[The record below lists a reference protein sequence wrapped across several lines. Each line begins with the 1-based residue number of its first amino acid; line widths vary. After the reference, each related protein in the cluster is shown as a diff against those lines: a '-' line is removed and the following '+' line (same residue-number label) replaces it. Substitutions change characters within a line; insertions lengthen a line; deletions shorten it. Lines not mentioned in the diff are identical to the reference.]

1 MSENNTPN
9 KNNGAGSNKPTPPPV
24 VPKAPAVKN
33 TADKAVDKSKNGAN
47 KKLLFVLIPVI
58 VALVIGA
65 VVLAVVLKNNKSG
78 NNGDTTLAES
88 KVVVVTDEN
97 GVAVTD
103 ENGVPVTYVAV
114 TEVVKVT
121 DRNGEPVTDEK
132 GKEVTTVVYK
142 NENITVNVPV
152 TNNKGEAVTN
162 SKGEVVTQQ
171 VTLPQNP
178 NDSGNGS
185 VVLGTTVVPVTD
197 GQGNT
202 AVDES
207 GNLFTTIVELTSN
220 PVTVEPAAIDFKASM
235 GGTAEDY
242 FSGIDTDKD
251 GNYIAANVT
260 NSKDGD
266 FKEYAEL
273 NYQAP
278 YTVLVKYDKS
288 GNLKWRK
295 PIGSARGTLQI
306 MDILCN
312 EDGTFYAVGYGKNV
326 GGVNGR
332 GYYDGVVYKFD
343 KDGNE
348 LWHKIFG
355 TSTVDMFNGATLTD
369 DGGIVAVGTVGN
381 NDFDAEE
388 FGKNELESAACIVKY
403 DKSGNLMWKN
413 VIGGNKDYFNDVAES
428 KDGNIFAVGNFYS
441 GTLFAN
447 VGSADS
453 GIVKFNAQGKYV
465 GVAPIAGKGI
475 ESFMGITACKSGGV
489 AVVGKSNSSDSGN
502 TTSTFVSDL
511 ASRGGYDAY
520 IMKYEEDLKRSFA
533 KPFRGQYDDDLVD
546 VIEKSDGTFIA
557 TGKSNSSS
565 RDLKGITTRGGDDMV
580 IASFDKYGNLSWA
593 RSFGGTQNESASAIC
608 LAKDDGYVIAG
619 RTLSKDIDMKGISQ
633 YVNGRSVGVIAKFP
647 E

>member
-1 MSENNTPN
+1 MSEKNTNP
-9 KNNGAGSNKPTPPPV
+9 NNGTEIKIPAPPPMV
-24 VPKAPAVKN
+24 
-33 TADKAVDKSKNGAN
+33 SKPDGGNGAAPSAPKKEKSN
-47 KKLLFVLIPVI
+47 KKLLYILIPVI
-58 VALVIGA
+58 VVLIIAAVAIAIG
-65 VVLAVVLKNNKSG
+65 LKGNKDKNNDG
-78 NNGDTTLAES
+78 TTLAES
-88 KVVVVTDEN
+88 KVVVVTDDN

-114 TEVVKVT
+114 TEIVDVTNESGVAVT
-121 DRNGEPVTDEK
+121 DDK
-132 GKEVTTVVYK
+132 GNKVTTVVYK
-142 NENITVNVPV
+142 KEEVTVNVPV

-162 SKGEVVTQQ
+162 SKGENVTQQ
-171 VTLPQNP
+171 VVLPQDP
-178 NDSGNGS
+178 NNQGSGN
-185 VVLGTTVVPVTD
+185 VILGTTAIPVTD

-207 GNLFTTIVELTSN
+207 GNLFTTIVDITKN

-242 FSGIDTDKD
+242 FSSVDTDKD

-273 NYQAP
+273 NYAVP
-278 YTVLVKYDKS
+278 YTILVKYDKS

-295 PIGSARGTLQI
+295 PIGSPRGTLQI
-306 MDILCN
+306 MEVLCN
-312 EDGTFYAVGYGKNV
+312 DDGTFYAVGYGKNV
-326 GGVNGR
+326 GGKNGK

-348 LWHKIFG
+348 LWCKIFG
-355 TSTVDMFNGATLTD
+355 TSTVDMFNGATHTA

-388 FGKNELESAACIVKY
+388 FGKEELESAACIVKY
-403 DKSGNLMWKN
+403 DKNGNLMWKN
-413 VIGGNKDYFNDVAES
+413 VLGGNKDYFCDAVES
-428 KDGNIFAVGNFYS
+428 KEGNIFVVGNFYS
-441 GTLFAN
+441 GEFFAN

-453 GIVKFNAQGKYV
+453 GVVKISADGKYID
-465 GVAPIAGKGI
+465 VAPIAGRGI
-475 ESFMGITACKSGGV
+475 ESFTGITACNTGGIV
-489 AVVGKSNSSDSGN
+489 VVGKSNSSDSGN
-502 TTSTFVSDL
+502 TNSTFVSDL

-520 IMKYEEDLKRSFA
+520 IMKYEEDLTRSFA

-546 VIEKSDGTFIA
+546 VIEKEDGTFIA

-580 IASFDKYGNLSWA
+580 IASFDRYGNLSWA
-593 RSFGGTQNESASAIC
+593 RSFGGTRNESASAIC
-608 LAKDDGYVIAG
+608 LANDGGYIIAG

>member
-1 MSENNTPN
+1 MNENNTPD
-9 KNNGAGSNKPTPPPV
+9 KNNGADNSRPAPPPI

-33 TADKAVDKSKNGAN
+33 TDGAAAGGGGNPN
-47 KKLLFVLIPVI
+47 KKLLYILIPV
-58 VALVIGA
+58 VAILVIGA
-65 VVLAVVLKNNKSG
+65 IVGAILLKNSKDKG
-78 NNGDTTLAES
+78 NDETTLAES

-103 ENGVPVTYVAV
+103 ANGVPVTYVAV
-114 TEVVKVT
+114 TEVVNVT
-121 DRNGEPVTDEK
+121 DANGVPVTNEK
-132 GKEVTTVVYK
+132 GKNVTTVVYK
-142 NENITVNVPV
+142 QENVTVNVPV

-162 SKGEVVTQQ
+162 SKGEAVTHQ

-178 NDSGNGS
+178 NNSGGN
-185 VVLGTTVVPVTD
+185 VILGTTAIPVTD

-220 PVTVEPAAIDFKASM
+220 PVTVEPADIDFKASM

-242 FSGIDTDKD
+242 FSSIDTDKD

-266 FKEYAEL
+266 FKEFAEL
-273 NYQAP
+273 NFQAP

-288 GNLKWRK
+288 GNVKWRK
-295 PIGSARGTLQI
+295 PIGSPKGTLQI

-326 GGVNGR
+326 GGKNGK

-343 KDGNE
+343 KDGKE
-348 LWHKIFG
+348 LWYKIFG
-355 TSTVDMFNGATLTD
+355 TSTVDMFNGATLTA
-369 DGGIVAVGTVGN
+369 DGGVVAVGTVGN
-381 NDFDAEE
+381 NDFDAAE

-403 DKSGNLMWKN
+403 DKSGNLLWKN
-413 VIGGNKDYFNDVAES
+413 VLGGNKDYFNDVAES
-428 KDGNIFAVGNFYS
+428 KDGSIFAVGNFYS
-441 GTLFAN
+441 GSLFAN

-453 GIVKFNAQGKYV
+453 GVVKFNAQGKYV

-475 ESFMGITACKSGGV
+475 ESFMGITACKNGGV

-520 IMKYEEDLKRSFA
+520 IMKYEEDLTRAFA
-533 KPFRGQYDDDLVD
+533 KPFRGQYDDDLID
-546 VIEKSDGTFIA
+546 VIEKEDGTFIA

-580 IASFDKYGNLSWA
+580 IANFDKYGNLSWA

-608 LAKDDGYVIAG
+608 LAKDNGYVIAG
-619 RTLSKDIDMKGISQ
+619 RTLSKDIDMKGIAQ
-633 YVNGRSVGVIAKFP
+633 YVNGRSVGIIAKFP

>member
-1 MSENNTPN
+1 MDENKTTG
-9 KNNGAGSNKPTPPPV
+9 KNNGAENNRPAPPPIA
-24 VPKAPAVKN
+24 PKAPAVK
-33 TADKAVDKSKNGAN
+33 DSGAASPKGKEKVN
-47 KKLLFVLIPVI
+47 KKLLYILIPVI
-58 VALVIGA
+58 AILIIGA
-65 VVLAVVLKNNKSG
+65 VVGAIALKNGKDK
-78 NNGDTTLAES
+78 NNDGTTLAES

-114 TEVVKVT
+114 TEVVYVT
-121 DRNGEPVTDEK
+121 DANGVPVTDEK
-132 GKEVTTVVYK
+132 GKNVTTVVYK
-142 NENITVNVPV
+142 QENVTVNVPV
-152 TNNKGEAVTN
+152 TNSKGEAVTN
-162 SKGEVVTQQ
+162 GKGEVVTQQ

-178 NDSGNGS
+178 NNQGNGNII
-185 VVLGTTVVPVTD
+185 LGTTIIPVTD

-220 PVTVEPAAIDFKASM
+220 PVTVEPADIDFKASM

-242 FSGIDTDKD
+242 FSSIDADKD

-266 FKEYAEL
+266 FKEFAEL
-273 NYQAP
+273 NYMAP

-288 GNLKWRK
+288 GNVKWRK
-295 PIGSARGTLQI
+295 PIGSPRGTLQI
-306 MDILCN
+306 MDVLCN

-326 GGVNGR
+326 GGKNGR
-332 GYYDGVVYKFD
+332 GYYDCVVYKFD

-348 LWHKIFG
+348 LWYKIFG
-355 TSTVDMFNGATLTD
+355 TSTVDMFNSATLTA

-403 DKSGNLMWKN
+403 DKSGNLLWKN
-413 VIGGNKDYFNDVAES
+413 VLGGNKDYFSDVAES
-428 KDGNIFAVGNFYS
+428 KDGSIFVVGTFYS

-447 VGSADS
+447 VGSSDA

-465 GVAPIAGKGI
+465 DVAPIAGKGI
-475 ESFMGITACKSGGV
+475 ESFTGIAACKAGGV
-489 AVVGKSNSSDSGN
+489 VVVGKSNSSDSGN

-520 IMKYEEDLKRSFA
+520 IMKYEEDLTRAFA

-546 VIEKSDGTFIA
+546 VIEKEDGTFIA

-593 RSFGGTQNESASAIC
+593 RSFGGTLNESASAIC
-608 LAKDDGYVIAG
+608 LAKDNGYVIAG
-619 RTLSKDIDMKGISQ
+619 RTLSKDIDMKGIAQ

>member
-1 MSENNTPN
+1 MNEKNTNTNTGAENNRP
-9 KNNGAGSNKPTPPPV
+9 APPPMV
-24 VPKAPAVKN
+24 SKPAAEKAKGAPA
-33 TADKAVDKSKNGAN
+33 AGAKAKAN
-47 KKLLFVLIPVI
+47 PKLLFILIPVI
-58 VALVIGA
+58 IAITVGA
-65 VVLAVVLKNNKSG
+65 IVLAINLKNGKDKG
-78 NNGDTTLAES
+78 NDGTTLAES

-114 TEVVKVT
+114 TDVVNVT
-121 DRNGEPVTDEK
+121 DASGVPVTDEK
-132 GKEVTTVVYK
+132 GNNVTTVVYK
-142 NENITVNVPV
+142 DVDVTVNVPV

-162 SKGEVVTQQ
+162 SKGESVTQQ
-171 VTLPQNP
+171 VVLPQDP
-178 NDSGNGS
+178 NNQGNGN
-185 VVLGTTVVPVTD
+185 VVLGTTAIPVTD

-207 GNLFTTIVELTSN
+207 GNIFTTIVKLTSN
-220 PVTVEPAAIDFKASM
+220 PVTVEPAAIDFKASI

-251 GNYIAANVT
+251 GNYITANVT

-266 FKEYAEL
+266 FKEFAEL
-273 NYQAP
+273 KYAAP
-278 YTVLVKYDKS
+278 YTVLVKYDKT
-288 GNLKWRK
+288 GNVKWRK
-295 PIGSARGTLQI
+295 PIGSPRGTLQI

-312 EDGTFYAVGYGKNV
+312 EDGTFYAIGYGKNV
-326 GGVNGR
+326 GGKNGK
-332 GYYDGVVYKFD
+332 GYYDGVVFKFD

-348 LWHKIFG
+348 LWYKIFG
-355 TSTVDMFNGATLTD
+355 TSTVDMFNGATLTS

-403 DKSGNLMWKN
+403 DKNGNLLWKN
-413 VIGGNKDYFNDVAES
+413 VLGGNKDYFNDVAES
-428 KDGNIFAVGNFYS
+428 KDGSIFTVGNFYS
-441 GTLFAN
+441 GELFAN

-453 GIVKFNAQGKYV
+453 GVVKFSADGKYI

-475 ESFMGITACKSGGV
+475 ESFMGITACKTGGV
-489 AVVGKSNSSDSGN
+489 VVVGKSNSSDSGN

-520 IMKYEEDLKRSFA
+520 IMKYEEDLTRSFA

-546 VIEKSDGTFIA
+546 VIEKGDGTFIA

-593 RSFGGTQNESASAIC
+593 RSFGGTHNESASAIC

-633 YVNGRSVGVIAKFP
+633 YVNGRSVGIIAKFP